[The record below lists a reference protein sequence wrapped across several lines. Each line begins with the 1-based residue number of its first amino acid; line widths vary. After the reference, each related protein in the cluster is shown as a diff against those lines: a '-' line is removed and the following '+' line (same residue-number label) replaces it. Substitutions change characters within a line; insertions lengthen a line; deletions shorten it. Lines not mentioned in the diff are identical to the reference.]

1 MQPCHSYHKLFIG
14 FVKTN
19 FSALTVRACSRV
31 KEAARSSRS
40 TKNSAGAQAWLR
52 ASGDASHVSQCQVTP
67 EKYDRREQEDGG
79 HEEERVRVRDQ
90 REKIRIK
97 APRVGAKPGGPTKS
111 LELDKSY
118 SELIM

>member
-1 MQPCHSYHKLFIG
+1 MIPCHSYHKLFIG

-40 TKNSAGAQAWLR
+40 TKNSASAQAWQR

-67 EKYDRREQEDGG
+67 EKMTSESRKTEATMRSEC
-79 HEEERVRVRDQ
+79 VSVIS
-90 REKIRIK
+90 EK
-97 APRVGAKPGGPTKS
+97 
-111 LELDKSY
+111 
-118 SELIM
+118 